1 MASNYFDEH
10 DCEPTADSG
19 PDVHTLLHWARLLL
33 SDVRQFYLQNG
44 GFGLPE
50 ELQKAPPASKDFVQN
65 LPEKKGVPRNTK
77 CPICLQEYESGVSV
91 KELPCEHHFHSS
103 CILPWLQQTN
113 SCPMC
118 RKEYPTDD
126 PNYEEYRK
134 AKSRENQRQF
144 DRESLHNSMFT

>member
-65 LPEKKGVPRNTK
+65 LPEKKRSTKEHKMSYLPPR
-77 CPICLQEYESGVSV
+77 V
-91 KELPCEHHFHSS
+91 
-103 CILPWLQQTN
+103 
-113 SCPMC
+113 
-118 RKEYPTDD
+118 
-126 PNYEEYRK
+126 
-134 AKSRENQRQF
+134 
-144 DRESLHNSMFT
+144 